1 MMSNL
6 RYTNEK
12 VQYSAQICSFNIK
25 SISYRSG
32 FVPKPSEVF
41 RQITEFVYHYENYCF
56 RAYAFREKL
65 LKFINVIFELNFDE
79 HDVKMKFMKNSPK
92 VIESRVI
99 QILDK
104 FDNKKNIRKIIEDRN
119 SLTHKLYYGKT
130 FDHFLRPVNNSKKK
144 NEAEFKNWLISWAKS
159 SRRLK

>member
-1 MMSNL
+1 MED
-6 RYTNEK
+6 T
-12 VQYSAQICSFNIK
+12 
-25 SISYRSG
+25 
-32 FVPKPSEVF
+32 
-41 RQITEFVYHYENYCF
+41 
-56 RAYAFREKL
+56 
-65 LKFINVIFELNFDE
+65 FIN
-79 HDVKMKFMKNSPK
+79 DVKMKFMKNSPK

-144 NEAEFKNWLISWAKS
+144 NEAEFKNWLISWRKEVVGRSRITDEFTHIVFDINHELAKRVINYKDS
-159 SRRLK
+159 HGKK